1 VRVPSLEQS
10 NTAVFFGNRLF
21 LKGYRRMREGVNPE
35 LELGRFL
42 TEASPFP
49 HIAPVLGAV
58 EYVEGGSEPVTAED
72 LEQWKRSIAAEM
84 DATFRELDAARAK
97 LPAEAAARAATLLE
111 RREALERRVRG
122 TRVELD
128 GLVKTRYH
136 GDLHLGQ
143 VLVVQD
149 DFTIV
154 DFEGEPERPVA
165 ERRAKHCVLRDVAG
179 MLRSFSYAAHAA
191 RLRRAAGEPATE
203 AGAQA
208 LADWEAGAA
217 HHFMQ
222 GYGKAAEGLASLP
235 ANAEAL
241 EGLLELFVVEKALYE
256 LRYESANRPDWI
268 EIPLAG
274 LLEIAQ
280 Q

>member
-1 VRVPSLEQS
+1 TP
-10 NTAVFFGNRLF
+10 A
-21 LKGYRRMREGVNPE
+21 
-35 LELGRFL
+35 
-42 TEASPFP
+42 
-49 HIAPVLGAV
+49 
-58 EYVEGGSEPVTAED
+58 D
-72 LEQWKRSIAAEM
+72 LEAWKKSILAEM
-84 DATFRELDAARAK
+84 DVTLERLDGVRAK
-97 LPAEAAARAATLLE
+97 LPAQAAARAATLLE
-111 RREALERRVRG
+111 RREALGQRVREA
-122 TRVELD
+122 RVDLD

-154 DFEGEPERPVA
+154 DFEGEPERAVA

-179 MLRSFSYAAHAA
+179 MLRSFSYAANAA
-191 RLRRAAGEPATE
+191 RLQRAAGEPATE
-203 AGAQA
+203 AGSQA

-217 HHFMQ
+217 HHFLQ
-222 GYGKAAEGLASLP
+222 GYAKAAEGLASLP
-235 ANAEAL
+235 AKPEAL
-241 EGLLELFVVEKALYE
+241 RGLLDLFLIEKALYE

-280 Q
+280 R